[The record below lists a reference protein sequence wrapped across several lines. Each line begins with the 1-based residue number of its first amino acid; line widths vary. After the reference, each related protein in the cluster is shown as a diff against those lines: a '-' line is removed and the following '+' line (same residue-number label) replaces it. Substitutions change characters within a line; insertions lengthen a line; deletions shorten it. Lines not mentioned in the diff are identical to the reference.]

1 MTTPIPAILPAPP
14 PVLRA
19 ALWMIGAIGSFSA
32 MAVAGREASFDL
44 DTFEIMLYRSIV
56 GVIIVF
62 AILTLTGRWGQVTRR
77 HPGLQ
82 IFRNLAHFSG
92 QNLWFYA
99 VTVIPLAQVFALEF
113 TSPLWVLVLSPL
125 VLGERM
131 TPMRTL
137 AAVMGFIGILIV
149 ARPSPES
156 LNPGVITAALSA
168 ICFAF
173 TIMLTKKLTRTESIA
188 CILFYLTTT
197 QVVFGLIAAGYDGDI
212 ALPSADSLP
221 WVVVIGC
228 AGLLAH
234 FCLTNALSIAPATV
248 VIPIDF
254 TRLPVI
260 AVVGMLLYNEPLDL
274 FVFAGALV
282 IFAGNYLNIGHETRR
297 PIQAA

>member
-1 MTTPIPAILPAPP
+1 MTGPVTSLLPAPP

-19 ALWMIGAIGSFSA
+19 ALWMTGAVSSFSA

-56 GVIIVF
+56 GMIIVF
-62 AILTLTGRWGQVTRR
+62 VVLTVTGRWHQIRFRHKRLQVM
-77 HPGLQ
+77 
-82 IFRNLAHFSG
+82 RNLAHFGG

-125 VLGERM
+125 VLGERL
-131 TPMRTL
+131 TPMRAL
-137 AAVMGFIGILIV
+137 AAIMGFVGILIV

-156 LNPGVITAALSA
+156 LNPGVVAALLAA

-212 ALPSADSLP
+212 AVPSAISLP
-221 WVVVIGC
+221 WVILIGC
-228 AGLLAH
+228 AGLMAH

-254 TRLPVI
+254 ARLPVI
-260 AVVGMLLYNEPLDL
+260 AVVGMLLYNEALDL
-274 FVFAGALV
+274 LVLAGALV
-282 IFAGNYLNIGHETRR
+282 IFAGNYLNIWHETRR
-297 PIQAA
+297 PK

>member
-1 MTTPIPAILPAPP
+1 
-14 PVLRA
+14 
-19 ALWMIGAIGSFSA
+19 

-62 AILTLTGRWGQVTRR
+62 AILTLNGRWGQVTRR

-82 IFRNLAHFSG
+82 IMRNLAHFSG

-228 AGLLAH
+228 AGLMAH

-282 IFAGNYLNIGHETRR
+282 IFAGNYLNIWHETRR
-297 PIQAA
+297 PKQAA

>member
-1 MTTPIPAILPAPP
+1 MTTPVPAILPAPP

-19 ALWMIGAIGSFSA
+19 AFWMIGAIASFSA
-32 MAVAGREASFDL
+32 MAVAGREAAFDL

-77 HPGLQ
+77 HTGLQ
-82 IFRNLAHFSG
+82 IMRNLAHFSG

-125 VLGERM
+125 VLGERL
-131 TPMRTL
+131 TPMRAL
-137 AAVMGFIGILIV
+137 AAVLGFIGILIV
-149 ARPSPES
+149 ARPNPES

-212 ALPSADSLP
+212 ALPSATSLP
-221 WVVVIGC
+221 FVVVIGC

-274 FVFAGALV
+274 FVLAGALV
-282 IFAGNYLNIGHETRR
+282 IFAGNYLNIWHETRR
-297 PIQAA
+297 PKQAA

>member
-1 MTTPIPAILPAPP
+1 MTLPAPAQLPAPP

-19 ALWMIGAIGSFSA
+19 ALWMVGAIASFSA
-32 MAVAGREASFDL
+32 MAVAGREAAVDL
-44 DTFEIMLYRSIV
+44 DTFEIMLYRSVV
-56 GVIIVF
+56 GLIIVVI
-62 AILTLTGRWGQVTRR
+62 ALSLLRRWHQVSLR
-77 HPGLQ
+77 HPRLQ
-82 IFRNLAHFSG
+82 VARNLAHFTG

-131 TPMRTL
+131 TAVRTL
-137 AAVMGFIGILIV
+137 AAVMGFVGILIV

-156 LNPGVITAALSA
+156 LNPGVAAALLAA

-173 TIMLTKKLTRTESIA
+173 TIMLTKKLTRTESIS
-188 CILFYLTTT
+188 CILFYLTAT

-212 ALPSADSLP
+212 ALPSVATLP
-221 WVVVIGC
+221 WVILIGC
-228 AGLLAH
+228 AGLMAH

-260 AVVGMLLYNEPLDL
+260 AVVGMLLYNEPLEL
-274 FVFAGALV
+274 LVFVGAAV
-282 IFAGNYLNIGHETRR
+282 IFAGNYLNIWVETRR
-297 PIQAA
+297 RG

>member
-19 ALWMIGAIGSFSA
+19 ALWMTGAIASFSA
-32 MAVAGREASFDL
+32 MAVAGREAALDL
-44 DTFEIMLYRSIV
+44 DTFEIMFYRSIV
-56 GVIIVF
+56 GLVIVCV
-62 AILTLTGRWGQVTRR
+62 ILSVTGRWHQVSRR

-82 IFRNLAHFSG
+82 LMRNLAHFSG

-99 VTVIPLAQVFALEF
+99 ITVIPLAQVFALEF

-131 TPMRTL
+131 TRIRVL

-149 ARPSPES
+149 ARPGAES
-156 LNPGVITAALSA
+156 LNAGVVTAALSA
-168 ICFAF
+168 VCFAL
-173 TIMLTKKLTRTESIA
+173 TIMLTKKLTRTESVA
-188 CILFYLTTT
+188 CILLYLNVT

-212 ALPSADSLP
+212 ALPSAISLP
-221 WVVVIGC
+221 WVVLIGV

-248 VIPIDF
+248 VVPLDF
-254 TRLPVI
+254 ARLPFI
-260 AVVGMLLYNEPLDL
+260 AVIGMLLYQEPLDL

-282 IFAGNYLNIGHETRR
+282 IFGGNYLNIWYETRR
-297 PIQAA
+297 PR

>member
-156 LNPGVITAALSA
+156 LNPGVISAALSA

-228 AGLLAH
+228 AGLMAH

-282 IFAGNYLNIGHETRR
+282 IFAGNYLNIWHETRR
-297 PIQAA
+297 PKQAA

>member
-1 MTTPIPAILPAPP
+1 M
-14 PVLRA
+14 
-19 ALWMIGAIGSFSA
+19 
-32 MAVAGREASFDL
+32 
-44 DTFEIMLYRSIV
+44 
-56 GVIIVF
+56 GVITIF

-77 HPGLQ
+77 HTGLQ
-82 IFRNLAHFSG
+82 IMRNLAHFSG

-125 VLGERM
+125 VLGERL
-131 TPMRTL
+131 TPMRAL
-137 AAVMGFIGILIV
+137 AAVLGFIGILIV
-149 ARPSPES
+149 ARPNPES

-212 ALPSADSLP
+212 ALPSATSLP
-221 WVVVIGC
+221 FVVVIGC

-260 AVVGMLLYNEPLDL
+260 AVVGMLRYNEPLDL
-274 FVFAGALV
+274 FVLAGALV
-282 IFAGNYLNIGHETRR
+282 IFAGNYLNIWHETRR
-297 PIQAA
+297 PKQAA

>member
-19 ALWMIGAIGSFSA
+19 ALWMIGAIASFSA
-32 MAVAGREASFDL
+32 MAVAGREAAFDL

-56 GVIIVF
+56 GVVIVF
-62 AILTLTGRWGQVTRR
+62 AILTLTGRWGQVTSR

-82 IFRNLAHFSG
+82 IMRNLAHFSG

-149 ARPSPES
+149 ARPDPET

-212 ALPSADSLP
+212 ALPSATSLP
-221 WVVVIGC
+221 YVAVIGC

-260 AVVGMLLYNEPLDL
+260 AIVGMVLYNEPLDL

-282 IFAGNYLNIGHETRR
+282 IFAGNYLNIWHETRR
-297 PIQAA
+297 PKQAA

>member
-1 MTTPIPAILPAPP
+1 MTLPAPAQLPAPP

-19 ALWMIGAIGSFSA
+19 ALWMVGAIASFSA
-32 MAVAGREASFDL
+32 MAVAGREAAVDL
-44 DTFEIMLYRSIV
+44 DTFEIMLYRSVV
-56 GVIIVF
+56 GLIIVVI
-62 AILTLTGRWGQVTRR
+62 ALSLLRRWHQVSLR
-77 HPGLQ
+77 HPRLQ
-82 IFRNLAHFSG
+82 VARNLAHFTG

-131 TPMRTL
+131 TAVRTL
-137 AAVMGFIGILIV
+137 AAVMGFVGILIV

-156 LNPGVITAALSA
+156 LNPGVAAALLAA

-173 TIMLTKKLTRTESIA
+173 TIMLTKKLTRTESIS
-188 CILFYLTTT
+188 CILFYLTAT

-212 ALPSADSLP
+212 ALPSVATLP
-221 WVVVIGC
+221 WVILIGC
-228 AGLLAH
+228 AGLMAH
-234 FCLTNALSIAPATV
+234 FCLTHALSIAPATV

-260 AVVGMLLYNEPLDL
+260 AVVGMLLYNEPLEL
-274 FVFAGALV
+274 LVFVGAAV
-282 IFAGNYLNIGHETRR
+282 IFAGNYLNIWVETRR
-297 PIQAA
+297 RG

>member
-1 MTTPIPAILPAPP
+1 MSTPIPAILPAPP

-19 ALWMIGAIGSFSA
+19 ALWMTGAIASFSA

-62 AILTLTGRWGQVTRR
+62 VVLTATRRWHEVSRR

-82 IFRNLAHFSG
+82 IMRNLAHFSG

-131 TPMRTL
+131 TPIRTL
-137 AAVMGFIGILIV
+137 AAVLGFTGILIV
-149 ARPSPES
+149 ARPTAES

-168 ICFAF
+168 VCFAF

-212 ALPSADSLP
+212 ALPSATSLP
-221 WVVVIGC
+221 YVVVIGC
-228 AGLLAH
+228 AGLMAH

-254 TRLPVI
+254 ARLPVI
-260 AVVGMLLYNEPLDL
+260 AVVGMLLYQEPLDL

-282 IFAGNYLNIGHETRR
+282 IFAGNYLNIWHETRR
-297 PIQAA
+297 PKPAA

>member
-228 AGLLAH
+228 AGLMAH

-282 IFAGNYLNIGHETRR
+282 IFAGNYLNIWHETRR
-297 PIQAA
+297 PKQAA